1 MKEQCSLTLSMQ
13 TLYRLFDSSTTRQA
27 RPVATVG
34 VPRESTLPLIA
45 GLTAEH
51 FTRRLSCLSL
61 WAALQV
67 SYYWLSFVMNSDND
81 VLHLGLVCFC
91 ACLSSCIQKE
101 STTSWELD
109 LLPF

>member
-1 MKEQCSLTLSMQ
+1 MNGEHERECSLTLSVQ
-13 TLYRLFDSSTTRQA
+13 TLYRLFDSSSTRQA
-27 RPVATVG
+27 RPMATVG

-67 SYYWLSFVMNSDND
+67 RYYW
-81 VLHLGLVCFC
+81 
-91 ACLSSCIQKE
+91 
-101 STTSWELD
+101 
-109 LLPF
+109 